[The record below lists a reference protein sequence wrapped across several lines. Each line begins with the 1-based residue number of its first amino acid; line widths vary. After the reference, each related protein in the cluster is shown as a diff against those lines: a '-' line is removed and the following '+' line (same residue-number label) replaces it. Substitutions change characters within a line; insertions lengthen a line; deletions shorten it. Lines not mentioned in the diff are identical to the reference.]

1 MSEMEIL
8 IKVVFIIGMLGS
20 SLLFFFFVKHNT
32 AYEWRIS
39 DWSSDV
45 CSSDVVLDRD
55 VQRLEDALGDDADAC
70 QPSLR
75 LHGGDDGELV
85 ATQARAEVAVAHGR
99 RQAQGD
105 FAQQPVAVVVAKDV
119 VHRLEV
125 SSEERRV
132 GTECVSTCRSRW
144 VPYH

>member
-1 MSEMEIL
+1 MIRRPPRSTRTDT
-8 IKVVFIIGMLGS
+8 
-20 SLLFFFFVKHNT
+20 LFPYT
-32 AYEWRIS
+32 T
-39 DWSSDV
+39 
-45 CSSDVVLDRD
+45 VLDRD

-119 VHRLEV
+119 VHRLER
-125 SSEERRV
+125 SEEHSV
-132 GTECVSTCRSRW
+132 WKEGVSTGRFRG
-144 VPYH
+144 